1 MALKKLPVGIE
12 NFSEFHTENFYY
24 VDKTG
29 LVIELLD
36 HWGKVNL
43 FTRPRRFGKSLNMSM
58 LQNFFEIGCKKELFD
73 GLKITQKQEL
83 CEEYMGQFP
92 VISISLKDIDGL
104 KYQDACDALKS
115 VIGNEALRFQLLKE
129 DPDLSQEEK
138 QRYQA
143 LINVE
148 NGLFT
153 MPEAALKTSL
163 KTLCELLSKH
173 YNHKVILLIDEYD
186 VPLDKAFQAG
196 YYDEMVS
203 LIRNLFSNVLKT
215 NPHLQFAVL
224 TGCLRVSKESI
235 FTGLNNLKTLSI
247 TNVRYDEYF
256 GFTDD
261 EVKELLEYYGL
272 QEHYDEIKA
281 WYNGYQF
288 GNAAVYCPWDVINH
302 CDNLCADPTTQPEDY
317 WSNTSSNSLVRLFID
332 KADKKTRDEIE
343 RLIAGETI
351 VKEIRQ
357 ELTYSELDSTINNL
371 WSVLFTTGYLTQH
384 GREDG
389 KKYRLA
395 IPNREIRELFVEQIR
410 EWFYAAAQRDT
421 PKLDAFCDAFPAG
434 DAETVERLLND
445 YLWNT
450 ISVRDTAVP
459 KERKENFYHGILLG
473 LLGHRENWL
482 VLSNAESGEGYSD
495 ILVEVPESRIGV
507 VIELKYAEA
516 DELEGGC
523 AAALRQID
531 EKQYNARLLSD
542 GMQTIVKYGIAC
554 YRKHCRVVRG

>member
-1 MALKKLPVGIE
+1 VGIE

-115 VIGNEALRFQLLKE
+115 VIGNEALRFQFLKE

-196 YYDEMVS
+196 YYDEVVS
-203 LIRNLFSNVLKT
+203 LIRSLFSNVLKT

-302 CDNLCADPTTQPEDY
+302 CDNLCADSNAIPESY
-317 WSNTSSNSLVRLFID
+317 WVNTSGNTLVRSFID
-332 KADKKTRDEIE
+332 KSTAQTRKELE
-343 RLIAGETI
+343 QLIAGESV
-351 VKEIRQ
+351 VKPVRQ
-357 ELTYSELDSTINNL
+357 GFTYS
-371 WSVLFTTGYLTQH
+371 
-384 GREDG
+384 
-389 KKYRLA
+389 
-395 IPNREIRELFVEQIR
+395 
-410 EWFYAAAQRDT
+410 
-421 PKLDAFCDAFPAG
+421 
-434 DAETVERLLND
+434 
-445 YLWNT
+445 
-450 ISVRDTAVP
+450 
-459 KERKENFYHGILLG
+459 
-473 LLGHRENWL
+473 
-482 VLSNAESGEGYSD
+482 
-495 ILVEVPESRIGV
+495 
-507 VIELKYAEA
+507 
-516 DELEGGC
+516 
-523 AAALRQID
+523 
-531 EKQYNARLLSD
+531 
-542 GMQTIVKYGIAC
+542 
-554 YRKHCRVVRG
+554 